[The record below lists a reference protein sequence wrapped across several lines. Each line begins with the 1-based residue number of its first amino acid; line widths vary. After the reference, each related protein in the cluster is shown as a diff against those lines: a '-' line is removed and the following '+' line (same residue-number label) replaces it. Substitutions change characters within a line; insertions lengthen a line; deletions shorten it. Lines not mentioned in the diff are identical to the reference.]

1 MYALIDGYAIDTPD
15 RAVTI
20 TLGFYEDD
28 GTQIETDTIVVSTEK
43 FTADFVID
51 RIRGILDI
59 KVHQDDPVP
68 TEAQLEAILP
78 IGFRVTVPG

>member
-15 RAVTI
+15 RAVTV

-28 GTQIETDTIVVSTEK
+28 GTAIETDTIVVSTEK

-51 RIRGILDI
+51 RIRGILDT
-59 KVHQDDPVP
+59 KVHQDDPIP
-68 TEAQLEAILP
+68 TEAQIEAILP